1 MEPFTIDAP
10 GLVLSTPTAQDI
22 DKVFL
27 FCQDPQIQRW
37 TTVPSPYTYADAETF
52 CTRAP
57 ADWRLG
63 FDLKW
68 GIRDP
73 RGTLMGMITLFSRGG
88 GNWEVGYWM
97 GRPYRARGLMSRA
110 VNAVLDAAFDP
121 LGPIGAQRIVWRCD
135 FNGDVPNWASWR
147 VAWHVGFHKQ
157 GRTRSSQ
164 PNNGLRHDNWLA
176 DLLPDD
182 PRSPALP
189 WDGPIAHGDTAA
201 YEQAAVPTDSVAIRE
216 GDSPEGFV
224 ARFHRLYGRPI
235 ADDGPNLRRDSL
247 PLRMSLIAEE
257 FGELFE
263 AVYGTT
269 ARRIVDEAN
278 ATAMDNDEEH
288 RDVVAT
294 ADALADL
301 VYVIYGM
308 ALEMGIDLPAVLAEV
323 QRSNMSKMGADHHP
337 VLRADGKVL
346 KGPDYFP
353 PDIAAVLARS
363 MKS

>member
-37 TTVPSPYTYADAETF
+37 TTVPSPYTYADAET

-73 RGTLMGMITLFSRGG
+73 RGTSWACSPCSAVAAATGI
-88 GNWEVGYWM
+88 GYWM

-110 VNAVLDAAFDP
+110 VNAALDAAFDP

-157 GRTRSSQ
+157 GAPVPASRTMARATTTGWLTCCPTTRAVRPCHGTVRSRTTPPPTS
-164 PNNGLRHDNWLA
+164 R
-176 DLLPDD
+176 
-182 PRSPALP
+182 PRSP
-189 WDGPIAHGDTAA
+189 PIPS
-201 YEQAAVPTDSVAIRE
+201 QS
-216 GDSPEGFV
+216 
-224 ARFHRLYGRPI
+224 AR
-235 ADDGPNLRRDSL
+235 
-247 PLRMSLIAEE
+247 
-257 FGELFE
+257 
-263 AVYGTT
+263 
-269 ARRIVDEAN
+269 
-278 ATAMDNDEEH
+278 
-288 RDVVAT
+288 
-294 ADALADL
+294 
-301 VYVIYGM
+301 
-308 ALEMGIDLPAVLAEV
+308 
-323 QRSNMSKMGADHHP
+323 
-337 VLRADGKVL
+337 
-346 KGPDYFP
+346 
-353 PDIAAVLARS
+353 
-363 MKS
+363 